1 MSVQVVKLERPN
13 PRQEEFLKCEKK
25 YVAFGGARGGGKSWA
40 VRTKAVLMALKY
52 PGIRILLVRRTMPE
66 LESNHLRF
74 LRRQLAGVA
83 EYKAVSRQLVF
94 PGGSVLELGYC
105 ACDGDMDR
113 YQGAEFDVICIDEAT
128 QLKEEWLRQ
137 FAACLR
143 GVNEFPK
150 RMYYT
155 CNPGGPGH
163 GYIKRLF
170 IDRRYRAGERAEE
183 YAFIPARVTDNQAL
197 LRAQPDYLRQLEAL
211 PLRLRQAWLEGKWDV
226 FQGQFF
232 QEFVDDPAHYR
243 DRRFTH
249 VIEPFDI
256 PREWSIWR
264 SYDFGYAKPFSCG
277 WWAVDHDG
285 CVYRILELYGCT
297 GEPDEGVKWTPEK
310 QFAEIRRIEDTHPWL
325 KGRDILGVADPAIW
339 DSSRGESIYE
349 TALKHRIFFMKGDNR
364 RIPGWMQMHYRMAFD
379 EEGYPQ
385 LYVFTGCRAFRRTV
399 PGLLFS
405 ETEPE
410 DLDTRMEDHVADES
424 RYLCMARPI
433 PPRRVETPPLELARQ
448 LPQSVAG
455 TMRLTVTTYDGGA
468 TMGSSVTECRV
479 YVPDTVRPT
488 AAAAVHL
495 ASGGTAVGV
504 GKYAEHDR
512 AVEGEKPQSLSSTA
526 SDSLERAMG
535 NYLKAGDTRSAQNLI
550 TLYKER
556 MTPTQKKRF
565 SALFDK
571 YGAAIG
577 W

>member
-128 QLKEEWLRQ
+128 QLKEEW
-137 FAACLR
+137 
-143 GVNEFPK
+143 
-150 RMYYT
+150 
-155 CNPGGPGH
+155 
-163 GYIKRLF
+163 
-170 IDRRYRAGERAEE
+170 
-183 YAFIPARVTDNQAL
+183 
-197 LRAQPDYLRQLEAL
+197 
-211 PLRLRQAWLEGKWDV
+211 LRQAWLEGKWDV

-433 PPRRVETPPLELARQ
+433 PPRRVETALPVQDDPLNML
-448 LPQSVAG
+448 
-455 TMRLTVTTYDGGA
+455 
-468 TMGSSVTECRV
+468 
-479 YVPDTVRPT
+479 VR
-488 AAAAVHL
+488 
-495 ASGGTAVGV
+495 
-504 GKYAEHDR
+504 R
-512 AVEGEKPQSLSSTA
+512 
-526 SDSLERAMG
+526 
-535 NYLKAGDTRSAQNLI
+535 
-550 TLYKER
+550 
-556 MTPTQKKRF
+556 
-565 SALFDK
+565 
-571 YGAAIG
+571 
-577 W
+577 